1 MTMPLLGAHQS
12 IAGGFYKAVEIAKR
26 TTCDV
31 VQIFTAAPQQ
41 WPKLEPVT
49 AVPAGKIICQDGKVR
64 TKNNNQW
71 RAKPIAEGEAERFQA
86 TLKELNVEHPLS
98 HASYLINLAA
108 PDGELWTKSID
119 AFVVELLR
127 AEQLGIP
134 FVVVHPGAYTTSSEE
149 VGLKRIAAALDEVH
163 GQTRGI
169 AACCLLETTSG
180 QGSCLGCRF
189 EHLAEIIERSRDPER
204 LGVCVDTCHIFSAGY
219 ALGTEK
225 DFKATMR
232 QFDQT
237 VGLKLVKAFHVN
249 DSKAKFGSGV
259 DRHAGIGRGEMGIE
273 PFRLLM
279 NDRRFR
285 KTPMYLETPKGE
297 ENGRDLDEINL
308 EVLRGLVR

>member
-1 MTMPLLGAHQS
+1 MPILGAHQS
-12 IAGGFYKAVEIAKR
+12 IAGGYYKSAEIAR
-26 TTCDV
+26 RNGCDC
-31 VQIFTAAPQQ
+31 VQLF
-41 WPKLEPVT
+41 
-49 AVPAGKIICQDGKVR
+49 

-71 RAKPIAEGEAERFQA
+71 RAKPIADGEAVLFQA
-86 TLKELNVEHPLS
+86 TLKRLKIKHPLS
-98 HASYLINLAA
+98 HASYLINLAS
-108 PDGELWTKSID
+108 PDDELWKKSID
-119 AFVVELLR
+119 SMTVELLR

-134 FVVVHPGAYTTSSEE
+134 YVVVHPGAYTTSSVEA
-149 VGLKRIAAALDEVH
+149 GLLRIAAALDEVH

-189 EHLAEIIERSRDPER
+189 EHLAEIITQARDPDR
-204 LGVCVDTCHIFSAGY
+204 MAICVDTCHIFSAGY

-232 QFDQT
+232 QLDQT

-259 DRHAGIGRGEMGIE
+259 DRHAHIGRGEMGAE
-273 PFRLLM
+273 PFRLLLS
-279 NDRRFR
+279 DRRFR